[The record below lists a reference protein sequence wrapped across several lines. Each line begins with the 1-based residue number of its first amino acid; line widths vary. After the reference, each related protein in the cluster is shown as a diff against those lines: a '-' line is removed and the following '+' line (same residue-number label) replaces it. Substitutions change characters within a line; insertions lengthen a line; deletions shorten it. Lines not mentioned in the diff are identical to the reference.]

1 MKAPI
6 LATKFHIPVPRADLV
21 SRPRLLRKLSEGLTN
36 PLTLISAPAGFGKTT
51 LIAEWRYSPAGRDLP
66 LAWFSLEAEDNDP
79 VRFLSCL
86 ASALESLR
94 PGLVAEAEVLLQ
106 SALPKAALAALIHC
120 LNSIPQPFALVLEDY
135 HLITASEIHDTVA
148 YLISHLPAQMH
159 LVLSSRIDPPLPLSR
174 LRVRGDLTEIR
185 ADDLRFTREETS
197 AYLNQVMGL
206 ALSSKDIDALE
217 TRTEGWIAGLKLAAL
232 SMQSEPEADLSNFVS
247 EFAGSHHYIA
257 DYLVEEVL
265 NGLPD
270 PVRNF
275 LLQTSI
281 STCLCGEL
289 CDAITGQDNGQAM
302 LEQLEQE
309 NMFIVRLDDDREWF
323 RYHHLF
329 AELLHHH
336 LNRLYPGMEA
346 ELRRRT
352 ATWYA
357 ENEMPE
363 HAIEEALAAREYE
376 MAARWVEQ
384 IRSEMVESGETETL
398 ARWEQAL
405 AAYVPSGSRV
415 LLTPRESEVLEL
427 MGKGASNR
435 EIARALVVTTGTIKK
450 HLNNIFAKL
459 KAQNRTQAVA
469 RARELR
475 LL

>member
-1 MKAPI
+1 MMTPI
-6 LATKFHIPVPRADLV
+6 LATKFRVPAPRADLV
-21 SRPRLLRKLSEGLTN
+21 SRPRLLRKLSEGLVT

-51 LIAEWRYSPAGRDLP
+51 LIAEWHHSLAGRDLA
-66 LAWFSLEAEDNDP
+66 LAWFSIEAEDNDP

-86 ASALESLR
+86 ASALEALR
-94 PGLVAEAEVLLQ
+94 PGLVAEAEVLVQ
-106 SALPKAALAALIHC
+106 SALPKVALAALIHC
-120 LNSIPQPFALVLEDY
+120 LNSISHPYALVLEDY
-135 HLITASEIHDTVA
+135 HLITASEVHDTVA
-148 YLISHLPAQMH
+148 YLSSHLPAQMR
-159 LVLSSRIDPPLPLSR
+159 LVISSRIDPPLPLSR
-174 LRVRGDLTEIR
+174 LRVRGDLMEIR

-206 ALSSKDIDALE
+206 ALSPQDIDALE

-232 SMQSEPEADLSNFVS
+232 SMQNDPNADLSTFAS

-270 PVRNF
+270 QVRNF

-289 CDAITGQDNGQAM
+289 CDAITGQRNGQAM

-329 AELLHHH
+329 VELLRHH
-336 LNRLYPGMEA
+336 LNRLHPGLEP
-346 ELRRRT
+346 ELRRRV
-352 ATWYA
+352 ALWYA

-363 HAIEEALAAREYE
+363 HAIEEALIAREYE

-384 IRSEMVESGETETL
+384 IRSAMIESGEIETL
-398 ARWEQAL
+398 ARWDQAL
-405 AAYVPSGSRV
+405 AAYAPPGEQV
-415 LLTPRESEVLEL
+415 LLTRRESEVLGL

-435 EIARALVVTTGTIKK
+435 EIARALVVTTGTVKK

-459 KAQNRTQAVA
+459 QAQNRTQAVA